1 MDYKEELAK
10 QLEEIFKKHD
20 EVIINDKLS
29 QIYRELDEFTEKIK
43 DCLSKDLD
51 LSEED
56 KKRIEQ
62 LNKEYN
68 TNIDKFKKLK
78 GF

>member
-10 QLEEIFKKHD
+10 QLEEIFKRHD
-20 EVIINDKLS
+20 EITINDNLS
-29 QIYRELDEFTEKIK
+29 QICRELAGYTEKIK
-43 DCLSKDLD
+43 DCLSKDQD
-51 LSEED
+51 LSEDD

-62 LNKEYN
+62 LEKEYN